1 MRNYLL
7 GIGIVV
13 RGAALVKIKDSQPT
27 KKRKHNTVRDII
39 RNKIAL
45 LVVVQ
50 RKCNEYLS
58 IERSLNKTIAN
69 PVSVSIYSYS

>member
-27 KKRKHNTVRDII
+27 KKTKTQHSTRHN
-39 RNKIAL
+39 NKIAL

-58 IERSLNKTIAN
+58 IERSLN
-69 PVSVSIYSYS
+69 